1 MLYRIQGDILLL
13 KCLTVHVWNFSVNYQ
28 LSDCYRVVYIWK
40 VGKEMEGNWMWYRN
54 QEGSWGHLKAEYGGT
69 QRKTSFCVCMNFY
82 WHQGNGLGNAPL
94 GKPHNGSIL
103 SNLPGI
109 FFRIFFSWCCCF
121 CCQQPLQV
129 CCWVTP
135 P

>member
-40 VGKEMEGNWMWYRN
+40 VGKWKEIECGTEIKKEVEDIWRQSMEELR
-54 QEGSWGHLKAEYGGT
+54 ERLL
-69 QRKTSFCVCMNFY
+69 FCVCMNFY